1 MSERFLVFGVKSFT
15 DMFAGARGY
24 IGKFNNIDELI
35 ELIEKKKEWIFE
47 QRIEEF
53 NFIDLDSD
61 EIIADNNRYK
71 EWDLFS
77 ELISWEYKD
86 YTFNKE
92 VLMELDDI
100 LKRRLSPLAYAMK
113 NLIERECKN
122 NDNSKMY

>member
-1 MSERFLVFGVKSFT
+1 MKQFLVFGIKSFT
-15 DMFAGARGY
+15 DNFGGARGY
-24 IGKFNNIDELI
+24 IGKFNTIDELKK
-35 ELIEKKKEWIFE
+35 LIERKKEWIFE

-61 EIIADNNRYK
+61 EIITDNNGYK

-92 VLMELDDI
+92 VLNELGDI
-100 LKRRLSPLAYAMK
+100 LKRRQSPLTYALK
-113 NLIERECKN
+113 DLIEGECKN